1 MASTYGTDQVDG
13 TSGAS
18 SIDFIPEDSVKSS
31 GEFGKIVRSG
41 VPSSTFWHFVD
52 FSGSG
57 PFAHRESLG
66 TDQVN
71 AFSQVAVSMTELD
84 SDGNPFLGSAIMTV
98 NNVVP
103 RANGDIIVRGHIHW
117 ESTLRV
123 RLNYIIVN

>member
-1 MASTYGTDQVDG
+1 MASAYDTDLLDG
-13 TSGAS
+13 TSGAP
-18 SIDFIPEDSVKSS
+18 SIDFIPEDSAKSS
-31 GEFGKIVRSG
+31 GEFGKVVRSG

-52 FSGSG
+52 FRGSG
-57 PFAHRESLG
+57 PFAHTASLG
-66 TDQVN
+66 TDKVN

-84 SDGNPFLGSAIMTV
+84 SEGNPFLGSAIMTV

-117 ESTLRV
+117 ESNLRV